1 MMKKISYALV
11 GATLLTSAAMASD
24 MTPMPALSPKCNF
37 SGFYSGLTF
46 GHASGHSS
54 LKVDPVKLDLA
65 LKGMNGGV
73 FLGYGKELGTS
84 RVYLG
89 LEAAYLMSGE
99 KMEAKFDLPA
109 TAAAPVSGEAK
120 ASFKKKSSL
129 EVAAR
134 MGIAM
139 NNAMPYIK
147 AGIVNSQF
155 QLKGSV
161 APSVAA
167 GAPLV
172 PVAFSEKMRLNGLVV
187 GAGIDLK
194 VSRNMMMGL
203 GYTYTTYKAFEKN
216 ANVKNL
222 KPVSHNVMFRL
233 GYAF

>member
-1 MMKKISYALV
+1 
-11 GATLLTSAAMASD
+11 
-24 MTPMPALSPKCNF
+24 F
-37 SGFYSGLTF
+37 SGFYSGLTI
-46 GHASGHSS
+46 GHASGHSNV
-54 LKVDPVKLDLA
+54 KVDPVKLDLA

-109 TAAAPVSGEAK
+109 TAAAPVSGEVK

-139 NNAMPYIK
+139 NNAMTYIK

-155 QLKGSV
+155 QLKGSI

-167 GAPLV
+167 APLV

-203 GYTYTTYKAFEKN
+203 GYTYTTYKAFNKN
-216 ANVKNL
+216 PNVKDI
-222 KPVSHNVMFRL
+222 KPFSHNVMFRL